1 MASFNKVILIGNMT
15 ADSELKQTT
24 SGISVCSFS
33 IAVNRRFAKAE
44 QGQQNVDFITIQT
57 WRQQAEFVSRYFKKG
72 QPILICGQLQTR
84 TWTDNQ
90 GNKRYATEVIA
101 DEVSFV
107 GSKENATEQKN
118 EPTVSAPGGTGYTP
132 SAYTQPGMSFAQ
144 QSPKFEEIPNDE
156 SLPF

>member
-15 ADSELKQTT
+15 ADPELKATT

-33 IAVNRRFAKAE
+33 IAVNRRVSKDGE
-44 QGQQNVDFITIQT
+44 QACDFITIQT
-57 WRQQAEFVSRYFKKG
+57 WRQTAEFVSRYFKKG
-72 QPILICGQLQTR
+72 MPILVCGQLQQR

-90 GNKRYATEVIA
+90 GNKRYATEVVA

-107 GSKENATEQKN
+107 SARESSTEAKS
-118 EPTVSAPGGTGYTP
+118 EPSTYVPTAYGGTNAP
-132 SAYTQPGMSFAQ
+132 Q
-144 QSPKFEEIPNDE
+144 FEEVPDDG